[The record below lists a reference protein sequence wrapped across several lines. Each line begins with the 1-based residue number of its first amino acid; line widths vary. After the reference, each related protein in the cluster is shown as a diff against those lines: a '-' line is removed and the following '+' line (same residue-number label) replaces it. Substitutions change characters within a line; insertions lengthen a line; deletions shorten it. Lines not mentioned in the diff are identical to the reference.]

1 MNPRRFVP
9 SMGDSQPYAGRVRL
23 ASGGPL
29 RFIPPR
35 RARREFTS
43 LWRDLPRQKPSVV
56 NATSFHRVDS
66 PQMTTQPD
74 YYLIT
79 FMTDERPYP
88 WTWEIKRHSKPMGI
102 RLLNGGY
109 QSKASAVIAGRRAL
123 LEFLEELAKEEKR
136 KR

>member
-1 MNPRRFVP
+1 MFGVISRDKSRR
-9 SMGDSQPYAGRVRL
+9 
-23 ASGGPL
+23 SGK
-29 RFIPPR
+29 
-35 RARREFTS
+35 
-43 LWRDLPRQKPSVV
+43 RDAVSS
-56 NATSFHRVDS
+56 ADS

-102 RLLNGGY
+102 RFVNGGY

-123 LEFLEELAKEEKR
+123 LEFLEELAKEEK
-136 KR
+136 

>member
-1 MNPRRFVP
+1 MARSPETKAV
-9 SMGDSQPYAGRVRL
+9 
-23 ASGGPL
+23 GP
-29 RFIPPR
+29 
-35 RARREFTS
+35 
-43 LWRDLPRQKPSVV
+43 V

-136 KR
+136 KG

>member
-1 MNPRRFVP
+1 M
-9 SMGDSQPYAGRVRL
+9 
-23 ASGGPL
+23 
-29 RFIPPR
+29 
-35 RARREFTS
+35 RARNLRS
-43 LWRDLPRQKPSVV
+43 RNLWPRPVTGRAPSRAARALPGPQGWEGGNSQVFGVISRDKSRRSGKRDAVSS
-56 NATSFHRVDS
+56 ADS

-88 WTWEIKRHSKPMGI
+88 WAWEIKRHSKPMGI
-102 RLLNGGY
+102 RFVNGGY

>member
-1 MNPRRFVP
+1 MRAPSLRSRNLWPRPVTGRAP
-9 SMGDSQPYAGRVRL
+9 SRAARALPGPQGWEGGNSQVFGVISRDKSRR
-23 ASGGPL
+23 SGK
-29 RFIPPR
+29 
-35 RARREFTS
+35 
-43 LWRDLPRQKPSVV
+43 RDAVSS
-56 NATSFHRVDS
+56 ADS

-88 WTWEIKRHSKPMGI
+88 WAWEIKRHSKPMGI
-102 RLLNGGY
+102 RFVNGGY

-123 LEFLEELAKEEKR
+123 LEFLGELAKEEKR